1 MCISHKPSICITKVV
16 SSTMIAKDYSAPT
29 ASIIAFRPESMLAAS
44 IEDGT
49 VSETPL
55 KGFAGSNDREICD
68 EDWND

>member
-1 MCISHKPSICITKVV
+1 
-16 SSTMIAKDYSAPT
+16 MIAKDYSAPT